1 MVVAAD
7 VCPIYRDAPDRSLGT
22 EGFDIRSL
30 LAAASA
36 PPGRLDEA
44 REALLRAFVE
54 SGHALSMT
62 VFQKTLSLLQCL
74 PKEFP
79 MPDINIESETSV
91 ELDWDEGAQR
101 VAAVTVD
108 EQPRV
113 GFASL
118 ISGDSNYGRFVFA
131 EGGREIPDPLRDVLS
146 RIYRAS
152 SRRAA

>member
-1 MVVAAD
+1 
-7 VCPIYRDAPDRSLGT
+7 
-22 EGFDIRSL
+22 
-30 LAAASA
+30 
-36 PPGRLDEA
+36 
-44 REALLRAFVE
+44 
-54 SGHALSMT
+54 
-62 VFQKTLSLLQCL
+62 
-74 PKEFP
+74 